1 MKFEHVVQLLAMA
14 SVIDPRVSRKSDAE
28 KLAMAEAWFEI
39 FDDKMPFEFAVKQ
52 LKKHY
57 ERESDVVMPA
67 TFMVPWKSEKNY
79 QQDKAHVKQLE
90 ANRGSGMP
98 DDVRQKLKSLG
109 IIGE

>member
-1 MKFEHVVQLLAMA
+1 MKFEHVVQLLTMA
-14 SVIDPRVSRKSDAE
+14 SIIDPRVSRKTDAE

-39 FDDKMPFEFAVKQ
+39 FDDKMPFDFAVTQ

-67 TFMVPWKSEKNY
+67 TFMVPWKSEKSY

-98 DDVRQKLKSLG
+98 DDVRQKLKTMG
-109 IIGE
+109 ILSE

>member
-39 FDDKMPFEFAVKQ
+39 FDDKMTFEFAVKQ

-67 TFMVPWKSEKNY
+67 TFMVPWKAEKNY

-109 IIGE
+109 IINE

>member
-1 MKFEHVVQLLAMA
+1 MKFEHVVQLLTMA
-14 SVIDPRVSRKSDAE
+14 SIIDPRVSRKTDAE

-39 FDDKMPFEFAVKQ
+39 FDDKMPFDFAVKQ

-79 QQDKAHVKQLE
+79 QLEKTNIKQLE

-98 DDVRQKLKSLG
+98 ADVRQKLKSMG
-109 IIGE
+109 ILSE

>member
-1 MKFEHVVQLLAMA
+1 MKFEHVVQLLTMA
-14 SVIDPRVSRKSDAE
+14 SIIDPRVSRKTDAE

-39 FDDKMPFEFAVKQ
+39 FDDNMPFDFAVKQ

-57 ERESDVVMPA
+57 EREQDVVMPS

-79 QQDKAHVKQLE
+79 LQDKAQVKQLE
-90 ANRGSGMP
+90 ANRGAGMP

-109 IIGE
+109 ILNE